1 MELLGVIIGIALIS
15 TFLYCLTEEDEVE
28 SLFDREVTRF
38 PNDNSNE

>member
-1 MELLGVIIGIALIS
+1 MELLGVIIGVSLIS
-15 TFLYCLTEEDEVE
+15 LFISLFAEDEVE